1 MLKTKKPSAII
12 YGLEQKGTFPLT
24 SDIYFEENLHE
35 EVIIHSLPYNH
46 SIEQDFAQYTPDLI
60 IYLNNSKIILEDE
73 YLSSKTLIYPTDFP
87 PNNILAN
94 DIVCQSTFTIC
105 RNISPFF
112 SIFTPTYKTGEKI
125 KRTYE
130 SVKNQ
135 TYGNWEW
142 VILDD
147 SPDNETWDIITE
159 LAKQDYRIKPFKL
172 NPITGGNVGLAKNRA
187 ASLCEGTW
195 LVELDHDDALI
206 STCLED
212 CYKASLKHPD
222 AGFIYTDVCEL
233 YENGEMKFYGYIG
246 EDWYA
251 HPENP
256 FDFGY
261 AGHTWVE
268 ADNKSYLNHHYPEIN
283 PLTIRFNISMPNHAR
298 MWKTEVYKAIKGH
311 NKNLPVADDYELIVR
326 TFLNTRII
334 HVQKMLYLQYNDGN
348 STVDNN
354 SKDINRRARLIRD
367 HYDSSIHDRILELGK
382 IDWNWDKELGHS
394 QQYQNQIFT
403 KKYYQ
408 EEQVLNYIIAKS

>member
-12 YGLEQKGTFPLT
+12 YGLEQKGTFSLT
-24 SDIYFEENLHE
+24 SDIYFEENLLE

-46 SIEQDFAQYTPDLI
+46 NIKQDFAQYTPNLI
-60 IYLNNSKIILEDE
+60 IYLNNSNIILEDE
-73 YLSSKTLIYPTDFP
+73 YLLSKTYTYPTDFP

-105 RNISPFF
+105 KNISPFF

-142 VILDD
+142 IILDD

-212 CYKASLKHPD
+212 CYKASLKYPD
-222 AGFIYTDVCEL
+222 AGFMYTDVCEL
-233 YENGEMKFYGYIG
+233 YENGEMRPYGYIG

-256 FDFGY
+256 FNFGY
-261 AGHTWVE
+261 SGHTWVE
-268 ADNKSYLNHHYPEIN
+268 IDDKSYLNHHYPSIN

-298 MWKTEVYKAIKGH
+298 I
-311 NKNLPVADDYELIVR
+311 
-326 TFLNTRII
+326 
-334 HVQKMLYLQYNDGN
+334 
-348 STVDNN
+348 
-354 SKDINRRARLIRD
+354 
-367 HYDSSIHDRILELGK
+367 
-382 IDWNWDKELGHS
+382 
-394 QQYQNQIFT
+394 
-403 KKYYQ
+403 
-408 EEQVLNYIIAKS
+408 